1 MRLARATETAGRGR
15 SSRKTISK
23 SQQPVSLLFSLKFLH
38 WVFSLV
44 LKSSDSTLLHS
55 AFPVEG
61 FYLCRTLDARTSIL
75 SPCFI
80 SLLFASSP
88 LQAKATQACRWQ
100 IMTVLSPLASCVSKC
115 MCVRVCAQCLFSS
128 LPIVGC
134 KAALG
139 YLLAG
144 CLGDWVTGWLTDWRA
159 HSSLVYLLLIY

>member
-1 MRLARATETAGRGR
+1 METHSRWCFVRCSGTQKENLYVRWWAQSHYFVVFLFVSVCYWERVSSHIVYLAPPPPNRHT
-15 SSRKTISK
+15 
-23 SQQPVSLLFSLKFLH
+23 H
-38 WVFSLV
+38 
-44 LKSSDSTLLHS
+44 
-55 AFPVEG
+55 
-61 FYLCRTLDARTSIL
+61 ARTSIL

-80 SLLFASSP
+80 SLFFASSP

-115 MCVRVCAQCLFSS
+115 MCVWVCAQCLFSS

-144 CLGDWVTGWLTDWRA
+144 CLDDWVTGWLTDWWA